1 MVRLKVDIKIREE
14 EIEMAEITATIVKEL
29 RDKTG
34 AGMMDCK
41 NALKE
46 SDGDMEKAVD
56 ILRTKGIARASK
68 KADRAVNEGRIEAY
82 IHPGSKLGVLVEINC
97 ETDFVAK
104 TDDFSSFAR
113 DVAMQI
119 AASSPSFVKREDVD
133 QGTIDQEMKI
143 YREQAKEQGKPDN
156 IIDKI
161 ATGKLDKFYSEIC
174 LIEQPFVKDP
184 DKTIENLVTE
194 TIAKLGENITIRRF
208 TRFKIGE

>member
-1 MVRLKVDIKIREE
+1 
-14 EIEMAEITATIVKEL
+14 
-29 RDKTG
+29 
-34 AGMMDCK
+34 MMDCK

-46 SDGDMEKAVD
+46 VNGDMEKAIEV
-56 ILRTKGIARASK
+56 LRTKGIARASK

-104 TDDFSSFAR
+104 TDDFALFAR

-119 AASSPSFVKREDVD
+119 AASSPLFVKREDVD
-133 QGTIDQEMKI
+133 QDTIDQEMKI

-174 LIEQPFVKDP
+174 LLEQPFVKDP

-194 TIAKLGENITIRRF
+194 TIARLGENITIRRF
-208 TRFKIGE
+208 IRFKIGE

>member
-1 MVRLKVDIKIREE
+1 
-14 EIEMAEITATIVKEL
+14 MAEITATVVKEL

-46 SDGDMEKAVD
+46 ADGDMDKAIDV
-56 ILRTKGIARASK
+56 LRTKGIARASK
-68 KADRAVNEGRIEAY
+68 KANRAVNEGRIEAY

-104 TDDFSSFAR
+104 TDDFTSFSR

-119 AASSPSFVKREDVD
+119 AASSPLFVKREEVD
-133 QGTIDQEMKI
+133 QGTIDQETKI

-161 ATGKLDKFYSEIC
+161 AAGKLDKFYSEIC
-174 LIEQPFVKDP
+174 LLEQPFVKDP

-194 TIAKLGENITIRRF
+194 TITKLGENITIRRF
-208 TRFKIGE
+208 SRFKIGE

>member
-1 MVRLKVDIKIREE
+1 
-14 EIEMAEITATIVKEL
+14 MAEITAAVVKEL
-29 RDKTG
+29 REKTG

-46 SDGDMEKAVD
+46 VNGDMEKAIEV
-56 ILRTKGIARASK
+56 LRTKGIARASK

-104 TDDFSSFAR
+104 TDDFALFAR

-119 AASSPSFVKREDVD
+119 AASSPLFVKREDVD
-133 QGTIDQEMKI
+133 QDTIDQEMKI

-174 LIEQPFVKDP
+174 LLEQPFVKDP

-194 TIAKLGENITIRRF
+194 TIARLGENITIRRF
-208 TRFKIGE
+208 IRFKIGE

>member
-1 MVRLKVDIKIREE
+1 
-14 EIEMAEITATIVKEL
+14 MADITAAVVKEL
-29 RDKTG
+29 REKTG

-46 SDGDMEKAVD
+46 VDGDLEKAVEV
-56 ILRTKGIARASK
+56 LRTKGIARASK

-82 IHPGSKLGVLVEINC
+82 IHPGSKLGVIVEINC

-104 TDDFSSFAR
+104 TDDFTSFSR

-119 AASSPSFVKREDVD
+119 AASSPLFVKREDVD
-133 QGTIDQEMKI
+133 QNTIDQEMKI
-143 YREQAKEQGKPDN
+143 YREQAKEQGKPEN

-161 ATGKLDKFYSEIC
+161 ATGKLEKFYSEIC
-174 LIEQPFVKDP
+174 LLEQPFVKDP
-184 DKTIENLVTE
+184 DKTIENLVTD

-208 TRFKIGE
+208 SRFKIGE